1 MASAALAQN
10 DVAGDWDQAGGGIF
24 GFQEEFLDR
33 GGGPDLG
40 DYAGLPINDALRF
53 KASLY
58 SPSWLTVPEHQ
69 CLPHPSTY
77 QYRSPGGL
85 SIVKEYDPVTQQLVA
100 YRLYGSY
107 GLARA
112 VWMDGRPHPPANARH
127 TYEGFST
134 GRWEGNRLAI
144 ETTHLKAGFCA
155 ATASPTATARAC
167 SSTSCG
173 TTTICRS

>member
-1 MASAALAQN
+1 MASTALAQN

-40 DYAGLPINDALRF
+40 DYAGLPINDALRY

-85 SIVKEYDPVTQQLVA
+85 SIVKELC
-100 YRLYGSY
+100 RLLEGEVSVESELGTGSTFTVRLPWSLEKISRPETALAA
-107 GLARA
+107 GLEQF
-112 VWMDGRPHPPANARH
+112 VRP
-127 TYEGFST
+127 
-134 GRWEGNRLAI
+134 RLDLA
-144 ETTHLKAGFCA
+144 H
-155 ATASPTATARAC
+155 ASGDQR
-167 SSTSCG
+167 
-173 TTTICRS
+173 

>member
-1 MASAALAQN
+1 MKPTHVISNLGKLACFGAGSLALAFPALAQT
-10 DVAGDWDQAGGGIF
+10 DVGGDWDQAGGGIF

-40 DYAGLPINDALRF
+40 DYAGLPINDALRY

-85 SIVKEYDPVTQQLVA
+85 SIV
-100 YRLYGSY
+100 
-107 GLARA
+107 
-112 VWMDGRPHPPANARH
+112 
-127 TYEGFST
+127 
-134 GRWEGNRLAI
+134 
-144 ETTHLKAGFCA
+144 
-155 ATASPTATARAC
+155 
-167 SSTSCG
+167 
-173 TTTICRS
+173 